1 MSDLAHALDLTRD
14 FLTRYVV
21 FASPEQADAAALWT
35 GHTWTYDESDTTAYL
50 AIQSPE
56 KRSGKTRLLE
66 CLRLVV
72 RQPLPMAG
80 ASIAALFRLIEERHP
95 TLLID
100 EADAAFGKRGP
111 DTEDLRGLLNN
122 GYRRGIPYWRVVG
135 EGKKMHVESFDVFCP
150 KAVASIGRLP
160 DTVQD
165 RSIVLA
171 LKRRAR
177 HEPVERFRFRQAE
190 QETATIREWWES
202 LAAKP
207 SLPEQADVPAE
218 LDDRASD
225 SWEPLLMLAD
235 VAGGAWPAKAR
246 RAAVLLSGGAAP
258 EDDTLSV
265 QLLADV
271 RFVFADRKA
280 ERLPTAVLLERLHAL
295 EDSPWAD
302 YRDRGLKP
310 HGLSRL
316 LRPYAIGP
324 RLLKFGAQPA
334 RGYELEQFADAFAR
348 YLPLSVQTPSERYSV
363 TSEHESERGSNG
375 VTDQRPV
382 AEERQKGSDGVVVGP
397 ATAAAPAYNAKADEL
412 QAALGW
418 PPRHKEET
426 TVSDPIIGTPAAPSE
441 PAQIEHPLASGAQP
455 APAEPV
461 QVDHLLAGDHFTD
474 PEVVDYSTASE
485 WADAMKAPE

>member
-1 MSDLAHALDLTRD
+1 VSDLADVLDRTRD
-14 FLTRYVV
+14 FLLRYVV
-21 FASPEQADAAALWT
+21 FAIPEQADAAALWT
-35 GHTWTYDESDTTAYL
+35 GHTWTYDQGDTTAYL
-50 AIQSPE
+50 AVQSPE

-66 CLRLVV
+66 CLRLLV
-72 RQPLPMAG
+72 RQPVPMAG

-135 EGKKMHVESFDVFCP
+135 EGKKMHVESYDCYCP

-171 LKRRAR
+171 LKRRAP
-177 HEPVERFRFRQAE
+177 HEPVDRFRFRQAE
-190 QETATIREWWES
+190 QDTASIRDWWEAIAEG
-202 LAAKP
+202 L

-225 SWEPLLMLAD
+225 SWEPLLTLAD
-235 VAGGAWPAKAR
+235 AAGDDWPSRAR
-246 RAAVLLSGGAAP
+246 RAALVLSAGAEP

-265 QLLADV
+265 QLLSDV
-271 RFVFADRKA
+271 RGIFAARQV
-280 ERLPTAVLLERLHAL
+280 ERLPTSELLDALRDL

-324 RLLKFGAQPA
+324 RLMKFGTRPA
-334 RGYELEQFADAFAR
+334 RGYGLEQFADAFAR
-348 YLPLSVQTPSERYSV
+348 YLPLPVQTPSDRYPV
-363 TSEHESERGSNG
+363 TPEHESEREGNG
-375 VTDQRPV
+375 VTDHRPV
-382 AEERQKGSDGVVVGP
+382 TGERRNGSDG
-397 ATAAAPAYNAKADEL
+397 ALTSLWTAASQPSPTIACADY
-412 QAALGW
+412 
-418 PPRHKEET
+418 
-426 TVSDPIIGTPAAPSE
+426 
-441 PAQIEHPLASGAQP
+441 LAHRSQHRLVANRWQCD
-455 APAEPV
+455 AC
-461 QVDHLLAGDHFTD
+461 
-474 PEVVDYSTASE
+474 EVAS
-485 WADAMKAPE
+485 